1 KEVGAAY
8 VKESGCRRFSIAISQ
23 KDPNHVLLLEAWDN
37 AAAHDAQLTTDRLAL
52 EIYERAMGESLAVRG
67 AQRPRSSHSHHSE
80 WCEGAGVAWQ
90 HASEPRAVTEN
101 NARHPV
107 VVYPVEAE
115 RGVHLWSVVH
125 REEAIALQ
133 SPRGH
138 QDEHAKRGIAETEA
152 D

>member
-1 KEVGAAY
+1 MPFVEYETVSQSNPLHILVVEPDIVPAEIDKFMTAVKEVGAAY

-37 AAAHDAQLTTDRLAL
+37 AAVSDAELTTDRWAL
-52 EIYERAMGESLAVRG
+52 EIDERAMGESLAVRG
-67 AQRPRSSHSHHSE
+67 ARRPRSSHSHHSE

-115 RGVHLWSVVH
+115 
-125 REEAIALQ
+125 
-133 SPRGH
+133 
-138 QDEHAKRGIAETEA
+138 
-152 D
+152 